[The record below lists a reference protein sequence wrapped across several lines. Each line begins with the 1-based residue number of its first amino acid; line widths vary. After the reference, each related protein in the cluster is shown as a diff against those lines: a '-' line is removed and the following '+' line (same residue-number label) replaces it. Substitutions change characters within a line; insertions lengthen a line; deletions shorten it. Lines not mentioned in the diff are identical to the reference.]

1 MEINILNLNEAENYI
16 FNILNQ
22 GDSRYNESNA
32 EQILADFMLSKAILL
47 EREDIPKFQK
57 PSQEDLEKIKG
68 VQKYEKYYIK
78 KLLKEKGFKDKE
90 ILFESTFLNY
100 HPDVLAESSK
110 RIIVGECC
118 SCKVSKIKDFLEA
131 GAEEVWIII
140 REEVNWLFI
149 FKKGKNWDQKLKEFE
164 KNKTEE
170 MKKIPSPL
178 DNLMKK

>member
-1 MEINILNLNEAENYI
+1 MEINILDLNEAENYI

-22 GDSRYNESNA
+22 GDSRYNESKA
-32 EQILADFMLSKAILL
+32 EQILADFMISKAILL
-47 EREDIPKFQK
+47 ERQDIPEFEK
-57 PSQEDLEKIKG
+57 PSEADLEKIKG

-78 KLLKEKGFKDKE
+78 KLLKEKGFDDKE
-90 ILFESTFLNY
+90 ILFESNFLSY

-110 RIIVGECC
+110 GIIVGECC

-140 REEVNWLFI
+140 REEVSWLFI
-149 FKKGKNWDQKLKEFE
+149 FKKGQDWNQKIKEFE
-164 KNKTEE
+164 KIKTEE

-178 DNLMKK
+178 DNLMKN